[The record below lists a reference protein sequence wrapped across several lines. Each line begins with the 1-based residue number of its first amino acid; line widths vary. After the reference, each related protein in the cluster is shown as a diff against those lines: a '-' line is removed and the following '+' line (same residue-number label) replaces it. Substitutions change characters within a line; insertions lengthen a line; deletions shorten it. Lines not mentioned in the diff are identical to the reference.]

1 MLELTERALELL
13 VPIIGDRMKLMSKL
27 KKFKDECKSA
37 VDNEPDIIV
46 CSPLRES
53 NSLNKNP
60 TAVNQSKIRYRY
72 LNIIHMF
79 SVYVHVTVFDHAINL
94 SGHTCILSLHILF
107 QSNLVS
113 HQYSICCLPNT
124 FFSILITQSKIL
136 LYMEAR
142 LAHLAR
148 VPGISRSD

>member
-60 TAVNQSKIRYRY
+60 TPVNQSKIRYRY

-79 SVYVHVTVFDHAINL
+79 SVFVHVTVFDHAINL
-94 SGHTCILSLHILF
+94 SGHILSFLSYFSQIWYHINIPFVACQTLF
-107 QSNLVS
+107 LV
-113 HQYSICCLPNT
+113 
-124 FFSILITQSKIL
+124 F
-136 LYMEAR
+136 
-142 LAHLAR
+142 
-148 VPGISRSD
+148 

>member
-1 MLELTERALELL
+1 MLELTERTLELL
-13 VPIIGDRMKLMSKL
+13 VPMSKL

-60 TAVNQSKIRYRY
+60 TPVNQSKIRYRY

-79 SVYVHVTVFDHAINL
+79 SVFVHVTVFVYL
-94 SGHTCILSLHILF
+94 TML
-107 QSNLVS
+107 
-113 HQYSICCLPNT
+113 
-124 FFSILITQSKIL
+124 
-136 LYMEAR
+136 
-142 LAHLAR
+142 
-148 VPGISRSD
+148 

>member
-1 MLELTERALELL
+1 MLKLTERALELL

-60 TAVNQSKIRYRY
+60 TPVNQSKIRYRY

-94 SGHTCILSLHILF
+94 F

-136 LYMEAR
+136 LCMEAG
-142 LAHLAR
+142 LVHLAR